1 MVPMALQTAE
11 DHIKDSVIILDNK
24 DCILYLNKSAKN
36 LFKYEN
42 DEFIGNH
49 IKTLL
54 PDYQNYSNN
63 KRPDSELNTDITISR
78 NNHKKIFN
86 MTIKNI
92 ITSERKK
99 TSGKVVVL
107 RDITKQKIVN
117 KQLSHRITFEN
128 LIT

>member
-1 MVPMALQTAE
+1 MVEQEKKVLSYLYNKMSEIKHIKKFNMVPMALQTAE

-78 NNHKKIFN
+78 NKHKKIFN
-86 MTIKNI
+86 ITIMNI
-92 ITSERKK
+92 IISDIKK
-99 TSGKVVVL
+99 TY
-107 RDITKQKIVN
+107 
-117 KQLSHRITFEN
+117 
-128 LIT
+128 